1 MAKEKHKLEPL
12 LFKDFQLEQL
22 IFEFRFIFGKN
33 YLESLRLFWSE
44 IQNELSGEF
53 RLIEQG
59 ETTILNY
66 NSKFEIRL
74 VADRFAV
81 IELYPDSAIKEFLQ
95 LARVFYNAAV
105 KFSEIENLT
114 RVGLRAVYAKDY
126 DNPKL
131 VAEALYQT
139 KYINFPHDLYL
150 IENGIPLIPSYAIGW
165 QDEEKGIAYRLKG
178 KAEKLGIDLPLK
190 LTAKGDFPNFVEK
203 EYNQVILDI
212 DIYIHK
218 HILPGQ
224 FFSDEWIKQAHTTA
238 KEEGLKFFGEQ

>member
-1 MAKEKHKLEPL
+1 MCIR
-12 LFKDFQLEQL
+12 D
-22 IFEFRFIFGKN
+22 R
-33 YLESLRLFWSE
+33 FWSE
-44 IQNELSGEF
+44 IQTELPGEF
-53 RLIEQG
+53 RLIEQS
-59 ETTILNY
+59 ETVILNY
-66 NSKFEIRL
+66 NGKFEIRL
-74 VADRFAV
+74 TPDRFAV

-95 LARVFYNAAV
+95 LTHVFYNAAV

-114 RVGLRAVYAKDY
+114 RVGLRTVYAKDY

-139 KYINFPHDLYL
+139 NYINFPHNLYL
-150 IENGIPLIPSYAIGW
+150 IKNGIPLIPNYAIGW

-224 FFSDEWIKQAHTTA
+224 FFSDEWIKQAHKTA
-238 KEEGLKFFGEQ
+238 KEEGSKFFGEQ

>member
-114 RVGLRAVYAKDY
+114 RVGLRTVYAKDY

>member
-1 MAKEKHKLEPL
+1 MVKEINKPELL

-22 IFEFRFIFGKN
+22 VFEFRFIFNKN
-33 YLESLRLFWSE
+33 YLDNRLFSSE

-53 RLIEQG
+53 KLIEES

-66 NSKFEIRL
+66 NNKFEIRL
-74 VADRFAV
+74 APDRFSV

-95 LARVFYNAAV
+95 VARVFYNAAV
-105 KFSEIENLT
+105 KFSEIEKLT
-114 RVGLRAVYAKDY
+114 RVGLRAIYTKDY
-126 DNPKL
+126 NNPKL

-139 KYINFPHDLYL
+139 NYINFPDNLYS

-165 QDEEKGIAYRLKG
+165 QNEEKGISYRLKG
-178 KAEKLGIDLPLK
+178 KAEKLAINLPLK
-190 LTAKGDFPNFVEK
+190 LTAKGDFSNPVEK

-224 FFSDEWIKQAHTTA
+224 FFSDEWIKQAHKTA
-238 KEEGLKFFGEQ
+238 KEEGSKFFGEQ